1 MKMKRIILI
10 AVAAVSVLAVT
21 GIGATAADGPSI
33 TQFRHLQ
40 RDVNRLESRVSGLQT
55 QVNDM
60 KRDVGDLLYD
70 VFVCQ
75 FPGDPI
81 VAFTDGSYGYSYYY
95 DAACVSTQ
103 SPSKPGIQTVERAR
117 TP

>member
-1 MKMKRIILI
+1 MKRIIVI
-10 AVAAVSVLAVT
+10 AVAAVSLLAVT
-21 GIGATAADGPSI
+21 GIGATAASGPTI

-40 RDVNRLESRVSGLQT
+40 RDVNRLENQVGGLQT

-60 KRDVGDLLYD
+60 KRDVADLLYD

-75 FPGDPI
+75 FPGDPL
-81 VAFTDGSYGYSYYY
+81 VSFTDGSFGYSYYY
-95 DAACVSTQ
+95 DAACVSTL
-103 SPSKPGIQTVERAR
+103 SPSKPGIQRVQRAR